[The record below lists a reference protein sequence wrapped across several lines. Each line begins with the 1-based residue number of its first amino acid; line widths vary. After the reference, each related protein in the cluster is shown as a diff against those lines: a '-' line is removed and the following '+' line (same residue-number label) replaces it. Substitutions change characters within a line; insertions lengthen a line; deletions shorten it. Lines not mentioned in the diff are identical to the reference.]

1 MFGAADNQSNDT
13 GVSPMPG
20 VGTPYTMPPADP
32 STSSTAPPMSGPSS
46 NGGDPAVDAHIQP
59 AYNYDTPGGD
69 SVAASS
75 ASQLNL
81 SDPATVNPMFASDST
96 TSTSPAPA
104 VPVNHDELMSLKE
117 EALQH
122 LGPMVGQLEQTPEER
137 FKTLMM
143 MIQASDD
150 HTKLKEAFEIAKEIT
165 DDKVRAQA
173 LLDVINEINYFTQPP
188 NSPNPAM

>member
-1 MFGAADNQSNDT
+1 MFGAADNQSNDA
-13 GVSPMPG
+13 VSNAMPG

-32 STSSTAPPMSGPSS
+32 ATSSTAPPMSDPLSSGDGPAQ
-46 NGGDPAVDAHIQP
+46 AVDAHMQP

-69 SVAASS
+69 SSS

-81 SDPATVNPMFASDST
+81 SDPATVNPMFAADNNT
-96 TSTSPAPA
+96 TSTSPAPTA
-104 VPVNHDELMSLKE
+104 PVNHDELMSLKE

-188 NSPNPAM
+188 NSSNPGM